1 MSLETQ
7 LERLAADAAA
17 VRDIGLAEGS
27 DRAEEVV
34 GRGRARAGFPGSAY
48 VLALAGGTGVGKS
61 SVLNALAGQTVSTV
75 RAVRPTTH
83 EPIAWIA
90 DGRRDELGPLLAW
103 LDVRHVTTHAQ
114 AGLGGVAILD
124 LPDVDSV
131 RTEHRALV
139 DELLPR
145 IDAIAWVVDPEKY
158 DDERLHGYLRSLASH
173 ADRLRFILNKV
184 DRLTEAQRAE
194 LVDDLRRRLADAGIP
209 DARIDA
215 VSATSGEGID
225 ALRRNLGAAGD
236 AKALVAQKL
245 ATDVAEAR
253 AKLAAAVGVTAGAP
267 YVPLVD
273 EQRRAATIRD
283 AIAGSLAIVDP
294 AGVARQV
301 QAAVLGRAR
310 RSGGSLL
317 GRVVVLLGW
326 LTGQSRRRADPVAYL
341 RDWRS
346 RGSLARAVNPV
357 HSTLVE
363 AVRGVPSSSRPPLMA
378 TLGADETENTIA
390 RAIDRATRDAS
401 ADLRIPGSWLW
412 PVIGALQLIVGAVFL
427 FAVAWYVTLFLS
439 QGVVPVAT
447 FEAPVLGPLPL
458 PLALL
463 AGSFVVSALLG
474 FLLSLHAGWIGRRA
488 GRRMADRVSEAVRDA
503 VEQEA
508 MVGLERI
515 EAVRE
520 RLAGSTV
527 E

>member
-7 LERLAADAAA
+7 LKRLAADAAA
-17 VRDIGLAEGS
+17 VRDIGLTAEAEQAETVS
-27 DRAEEVV
+27 RRADERV
-34 GRGRARAGFPGSAY
+34 GFPGSAY

-61 SVLNALAGQTVSTV
+61 SVLNALAGQTVTTV

-90 DGRRDELGPLLAW
+90 DERRDELGPLLAW

-114 AGLGGVAILD
+114 AALGGVAILD

-145 IDAIAWVVDPEKY
+145 IDSIAWVVDPEKY
-158 DDERLHGYLRSLASH
+158 DDERLHTYLRSLAPH

-184 DRLTEAQRAE
+184 DRLTSEQHAD
-194 LVDDLRRRLADAGIP
+194 LVDDLRRRLAGAGIP

-215 VSATSGEGID
+215 VSAASGDGID
-225 ALRRNLGAAGD
+225 ALRWSLGAAGD
-236 AKALVAQKL
+236 AKALVVEKL
-245 ATDVAEAR
+245 VTDVDEAR
-253 AKLAAAVGVTAGAP
+253 ARLAAALGVGAGSP
-267 YVPLVD
+267 YRPLVA
-273 EQRRAATIRD
+273 EELQAATIRD

-294 AGVARQV
+294 PGVARQV

-310 RSGGSLL
+310 RTGGSLL

-326 LTGQSRRRADPVAYL
+326 LTGQSRRRADPAAYL

-363 AVRGVPSSSRPPLMA
+363 AVRGVPPASRPALMS
-378 TLGADETENTIA
+378 TLGAEGTEDTIA
-390 RAIDRATRDAS
+390 RAVDRATRDAS

-412 PVIGALQLIVGAVFL
+412 PVIGALQLIAGAAFL

-447 FEAPVLGPLPL
+447 FDAPVLGPLPL

-463 AGSFVVSALLG
+463 AGSFVVSAVLG
-474 FLLSLHAGWIGRRA
+474 FVLSFHAGWIGRRA
-488 GRRMADRVSEAVRDA
+488 GSRLAARVSEAVQEA
-503 VEQEA
+503 IEHEA
-508 MVGLERI
+508 MVGLRQI